1 MTHDARAAATVTVQ
15 RPAPSLSVSPPPP
28 AAALSSR
35 SPLDDFEALVRTRRA
50 VRHFRPDP
58 LPPGVLERLLDC
70 ARWAPSGYNL
80 QPTRMVVVTRPEVK
94 QALFAACMEQRQVLE
109 APVVT
114 VFLGDRRVYH
124 THFERVLG
132 MERDNGSITPEY
144 EARLRQFVPLAFHQG
159 PLGLG
164 WVWKAA
170 LLPLLRLVRPLPHVA
185 AVHKSHWL
193 TKQVSLAAMNFM
205 LAAQAAGLATVPMEG
220 FDERRVRR
228 VLRAPRWLTVM
239 VVIPVGFAADA
250 SLSKTRVPLADLVHY
265 ERWGGGDA

>member
-1 MTHDARAAATVTVQ
+1 MHDARHAATAEPQPTPLRV
-15 RPAPSLSVSPPPP
+15 PLSPTTTP
-28 AAALSSR
+28 AALSPPSA
-35 SPLDDFEALVRTRRA
+35 LAAFEALARTRRA

-80 QPTRMVVVTRPEVK
+80 QPTRMVVVTRPDVK

-124 THFERVLG
+124 NHFERVLG
-132 MERDNGSITPEY
+132 MERDNGSISPEY

-159 PLGLG
+159 PFGLG
-164 WVWKAA
+164 WTWKAA

-185 AVHKSHWL
+185 AVHKDHWL
-193 TKQVSLAAMNFM
+193 TKQVSLAVMNFM

-220 FDERRVRR
+220 FDGRRVRR

-239 VVIPVGFAADA
+239 VVIPVGFAADE
-250 SLSKTRVPLADLVHY
+250 SLSKTRVPLADLVHF
-265 ERWGGGDA
+265 ERWGGANG